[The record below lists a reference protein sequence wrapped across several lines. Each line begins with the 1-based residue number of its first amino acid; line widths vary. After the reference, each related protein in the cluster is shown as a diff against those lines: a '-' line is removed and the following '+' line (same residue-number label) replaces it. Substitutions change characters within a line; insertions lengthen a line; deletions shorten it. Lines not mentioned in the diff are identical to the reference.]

1 MGERATQGAW
11 KYGMKILTLP
21 LSKEIGAGSPWSGV
35 STTLECGWT
44 GSLQLSTAAG
54 AASAALMAE
63 VREVEQDRMAP
74 PPGGRGARGGGQDGR
89 VEQRASDWMAAAAA
103 APLPGIPDPYSSP

>member
-1 MGERATQGAW
+1 MGERETQGAW

-21 LSKEIGAGSPWSGV
+21 LSKETRAGSPWSGV
-35 STTLECGWT
+35 STTSECGWT

-63 VREVEQDRMAP
+63 VRPFLSLPFPSLPFVLCEIEQP
-74 PPGGRGARGGGQDGR
+74 VG
-89 VEQRASDWMAAAAA
+89 ENNK
-103 APLPGIPDPYSSP
+103 INSSKF